1 LDLVIAWIVSIIVSV
16 APVGRPQYV
25 AEAKET
31 DQETQARYESIAK
44 DLIDVVYDPSEK
56 PLYSGPMGRAKTVEV
71 ILAIAS
77 FESGFRKDVDFGKGK
92 FAKGDG
98 GRSWCFMQV
107 NLGQA
112 GANGKTTQRLIVNAD
127 GTFTFTT
134 DPTKGF
140 GGEDLVANRKS
151 CFKAGLSIIRTSF
164 NMCGPTDAKD
174 KLMVYASGACGK
186 GQKES
191 RLRMGL
197 ALRWME
203 QKPSPLDDAA
213 VANLKKGPPPPTPKE
228 EVATTTEGSFVL
240 PPIMLD
246 QKPSGALLFQGFKGV
261 NLTQPLLKKEA
272 SSLLWYADF

>member
-1 LDLVIAWIVSIIVSV
+1 MDLVIAWLVSIIVSV
-16 APVGRPQYV
+16 APIGRPQYV

-31 DQETQARYESIAK
+31 DQETQARYESISK

-56 PLYSGPMGRAKTVEV
+56 PLFSGPMGRAKTAEV

-98 GRSWCFMQV
+98 GKSWCFMQV

-112 GANGKTTQRLIVNAD
+112 NANGKTTQRISVNPD
-127 GTFTFTT
+127 GTFAFTT
-134 DPTKGF
+134 DPTKGY
-140 GGEDLVANRKS
+140 GGEDLVRDRKS
-151 CFKAGLSIIRTSF
+151 CFRVGLAIIRTSF
-164 NMCGPTDAKD
+164 NSCGAGTDVKD
-174 KLMVYASGACGK
+174 KLKVYASGSCDK

-203 QKPSPLDDAA
+203 QKKAPVDDAA
-213 VANLKKGPPPPTPKE
+213 VAALKTAPTLPTTPTD
-228 EVATTTEGSFVL
+228 EVASKETSFIVL
-240 PPIMLD
+240 PIAKPAPNLFLKDVLVQPPFLRAQAASLGLLD
-246 QKPSGALLFQGFKGV
+246 F
-261 NLTQPLLKKEA
+261 
-272 SSLLWYADF
+272 